1 VILFQAFLSIQTRPW
16 SPSDGVTQR
25 NGRSEK
31 GLDKVQN
38 VQRLAGIDSQRLLR
52 GNEEGSDDED
62 QQEQEGNVLPFHL
75 SFTSYTFETT
85 YETTKIL
92 NIIDF

>member
-1 VILFQAFLSIQTRPW
+1 MILFQAFHSPLTGPW

-31 GLDKVQN
+31 GLDKAQN
-38 VQRLAGIDSQRLLR
+38 VQWLAGIDSQRLLR
-52 GNEEGSDDED
+52 GNEEGSDDKD
-62 QQEQEGNVLPFHL
+62 QQEQEANVLPFHL
-75 SFTSYTFETT
+75 SFTSYTFITT